1 MRRRTTTT
9 QGCILRLLAATVV
22 QVGRKTRAYP
32 LLAHAPAGA
41 PNSPFAVSAFVPG
54 CLRALILCVL
64 PRFLMLLH
72 ATTTQG
78 CTPRLWAA
86 TAVRAGRKTVVYP
99 LLTPAP
105 AGAPNCPSV
114 VSALVL
120 GDLRA
125 QPLCWLD
132 VLFVG
137 CRLRFLLLGHANIT
151 KGRSF
156 GLPAATMVKVGRKT
170 PVYPLLALGPSLTAF
185 RRSQTLRHDVFGVGG
200 FLGGIGLLIALLA
213 LVLFASTTT
222 TSMYED
228 WRSF

>member
-1 MRRRTTTT
+1 MPDTATPAGGLRSGLRPFFMRRRTTTT

-41 PNSPFAVSAFVPG
+41 PNFPFAV
-54 CLRALILCVL
+54 
-64 PRFLMLLH
+64 LLH

-86 TAVRAGRKTVVYP
+86 TAVRAGRKTLVYP

-132 VLFVG
+132 VLFAG
-137 CRLRFLLLGHANIT
+137 CMLRFLLLGHANTT

-170 PVYPLLALGPSLTAF
+170 PAYPLLALGPSLTAF
-185 RRSQTLRHDVFGVGG
+185 RRLQTLRHDVFGVGG

-222 TSMYED
+222 TSML
-228 WRSF
+228 